1 LIRSYLD
8 ELPKRESV
16 EGCFIIESLEHY
28 GIEFLEVKMPF
39 KKIDVKRIVDEKR
52 NDIEFNE
59 TYLEIEKE
67 YDLIRQVVEARKQRG
82 MTQKSLAEKAGISQQ
97 ELSRFERE
105 KHIPKLSNFI
115 RILDALDME
124 MKIEKKK
131 MVSH

>member
-1 LIRSYLD
+1 
-8 ELPKRESV
+8 
-16 EGCFIIESLEHY
+16 
-28 GIEFLEVKMPF
+28 MPF

-82 MTQKSLAEKAGISQQ
+82 MTQKILAEKAGISQQ

-131 MVSH
+131 IVSH